1 MALVPGRYAMTTVA
15 ARLKGRMESL
25 RRSVM
30 RMGPRAMTVEVRYD
44 ANGAC
49 YITVASMWDA
59 RLEPISALWFDA
71 EEINGRRWSRSSLL
85 RRAQQIINDAQVRH
99 HVVAKLL
106 GERDFSLVIPLAT
119 SFAQTKEIY
128 AANVMGTLYGTPGL

>member
-1 MALVPGRYAMTTVA
+1 
-15 ARLKGRMESL
+15 
-25 RRSVM
+25 
-30 RMGPRAMTVEVRYD
+30 
-44 ANGAC
+44 
-49 YITVASMWDA
+49 MWDA